1 MRPVRIGICI
11 LIAFAVLSFGAVEEW
26 SQAVLEVGAA
36 SLLLYWSIQ
45 FYRQKSER
53 IVVSPFFWPLTAL
66 ALVILAQI
74 VFHTTASSYNTR
86 IELQLLITYLIIIH
100 LMNQAFQNGSQ
111 YRDL

>member
-11 LIAFAVLSFGAVEEW
+11 LIAFAVLSYGAVEEW

-45 FYRQKSER
+45 MYRQRSER
-53 IVVSPFFWPLTAL
+53 IIVSPFFLPLTAL
-66 ALVILAQI
+66 SMVILGQI

-86 IELQLLITYLIIIH
+86 VEFRNIWLKPL
-100 LMNQAFQNGSQ
+100 
-111 YRDL
+111 